1 MNRRKTM
8 ALDIGI
14 DLGTANIVI
23 TVSGKGIVLNEPS
36 VVAYDKK
43 KKAVVAVGNEAYKM
57 IGRTPE
63 YIVAVRPLKD
73 GVISDNDMTEEMIRE
88 FIRIICG
95 RSIVKPRVVLCVP
108 SSVTD
113 VERRA
118 VVEAALSAGA
128 RKVFL
133 IEEPIAALIGAGV
146 DISKPNG
153 TMVVDI
159 GGGTADVAI
168 VSFNGIVQ
176 SRSVKMAGSKFDAA
190 IIRHITQK
198 YKILIGEKTAEK
210 AKIQLGNVYRP
221 TGNKTMTVCGRQLIK
236 GLPESITISDMDIF
250 DALHENAMEIV
261 EQVKLVM
268 ESTPPELVGDILTS
282 GILLTGGGAML
293 GGLAELISDTVGA
306 PCYVAKDPIE
316 CVARGVDAAFKM
328 SDELLDGFEQV
339 SLYNF
344 K

>member
-1 MNRRKTM
+1 M

-14 DLGTANIVI
+14 DLGTANIII
-23 TVSGKGIVLNEPS
+23 TVAGRGIVLNEPS
-36 VVAYDKK
+36 VVAYDKR
-43 KKAVVAVGNEAYKM
+43 KKAVVAVGAEAYKM

-73 GVISDNDMTEEMIRE
+73 GVISDNDMTQAMIRE
-88 FIRIICG
+88 FINIVNG
-95 RSIVKPRVVLCVP
+95 GFMVKPRIVLCVP

-159 GGGTADVAI
+159 GGGTSDVAI

-176 SRSVKMAGSKFDAA
+176 SRSVKMAGNKLDAA
-190 IIRHITQK
+190 IVRLITQK

-210 AKIQLGNVYRP
+210 AKMEIANVFNP
-221 TGNKTMTVCGRQLIK
+221 TGQKKMIIRGRHLLK
-236 GLPESITISDMDIF
+236 GLPESLEISDIDMYE
-250 DALHENAMEIV
+250 ALHDNAMEIV
-261 EQVKLVM
+261 EQVKTVL
-268 ESTPPELVGDILTS
+268 ETTPPELVGDILS
-282 GILLTGGGAML
+282 NGILLTGGGAML
-293 GGLAELISDTVGA
+293 GGLAELITDVVGA
-306 PCYVAKDPIE
+306 PCFMADNPIE
-316 CVARGVDAAFKM
+316 CVARGVDTAFTL
-328 SDELLDGFEQV
+328 SDSLLDGFEQV
-339 SLYNF
+339 SLYGF
-344 K
+344 H

>member
-1 MNRRKTM
+1 M

-14 DLGTANIVI
+14 DLGTANIII
-23 TVSGKGIVLNEPS
+23 TIAGKGIVLNEPS

-43 KKAVVAVGNEAYKM
+43 KKAVVAVGTEAYKM

-63 YIVAVRPLKD
+63 YIIAVRPLKD
-73 GVISDNDMTEEMIRE
+73 GVISDNDMTQAMIKE
-88 FIRIICG
+88 FIGIVNG
-95 RSIVKPRVVLCVP
+95 GFMVKPRIIMCVP

-146 DISKPNG
+146 DISRPNG

-159 GGGTADVAI
+159 GGGTSDVAI
-168 VSFNGIVQ
+168 ASFNGIVQ
-176 SRSVKMAGSKFDAA
+176 SRSVKMAGNKFDAA

-210 AKIQLGNVYRP
+210 AKIEIADVFKPSGLKKMVVR
-221 TGNKTMTVCGRQLIK
+221 GRNLLK
-236 GLPESITISDMDIF
+236 GLPESIEISDIDIYE
-250 DALHENAMEIV
+250 ALFENAMEIV
-261 EQVKLVM
+261 EQIKLVL
-268 ESTPPELVGDILTS
+268 ESTPPELVGDILCN
-282 GILLTGGGAML
+282 GILLTGGGALL
-293 GGLAELISDTVGA
+293 GGLSALITDRVGA
-306 PCYVAKDPIE
+306 PCFMADKPIE
-316 CVARGVDAAFKM
+316 CVARGVDAAFGL
-328 SDELLDGFEQV
+328 SESLLDGFEQV
-339 SLYNF
+339 QLYGF
-344 K
+344 H

>member
-1 MNRRKTM
+1 M

-14 DLGTANIVI
+14 DLGTANIII

-36 VVAYDKK
+36 VVAYDRKK
-43 KKAVVAVGNEAYKM
+43 KVVVAVGTEAYKM

-73 GVISDNDMTEEMIRE
+73 GVISDNDMTQAMIKE
-88 FIRIICG
+88 FINIVNG
-95 RSIVKPRVVLCVP
+95 GFMVKPRVVLCVP

-128 RKVFL
+128 RKVYL
-133 IEEPIAALIGAGV
+133 IEEPIAALIGAGI

-159 GGGTADVAI
+159 GGGTSDIAI

-176 SRSVKMAGSKFDAA
+176 SRSVKMAGNKFDAA

-210 AKIQLGNVYRP
+210 AKMEIANVFNP
-221 TGNKTMTVCGRQLIK
+221 TGEKRMVIRGRHLLR
-236 GLPESITISDMDIF
+236 GLPESLEISDF
-250 DALHENAMEIV
+250 DTYEALHENAMEIV
-261 EQVKLVM
+261 EQIKAVL
-268 ESTPPELVGDILTS
+268 ESTPPELVGDILS
-282 GILLTGGGAML
+282 NGILLTGGGAML
-293 GGLAELISDTVGA
+293 GGLAELISDRVGA
-306 PCYVAKDPIE
+306 PCFMANCPIE
-316 CVARGVDAAFKM
+316 CVARGVDMAFSM
-328 SDELLDGFEQV
+328 SNELLDGFEQV
-339 SLYNF
+339 QLYGF

>member
-1 MNRRKTM
+1 M
-8 ALDIGI
+8 ATDIGI
-14 DLGTANIVI
+14 DLGTANIII
-23 TVSGKGIVLNEPS
+23 TVAGKGIVLNEPS

-43 KKAVVAVGNEAYKM
+43 KKAVVAVGKEAYKM

-73 GVISDNDMTEEMIRE
+73 GVISDNDMTEAMIRE
-88 FIRIICG
+88 FIHMVNG
-95 RSIVKPRVVLCVP
+95 SAIVKPRVVLCVP

-176 SRSVKMAGSKFDAA
+176 SRSVKMAGNKFDAA
-190 IIRHITQK
+190 IIRHVTQK

-210 AKIQLGNVYRP
+210 AKMEIANVYNP
-221 TGNKTMTVCGRQLIK
+221 TGKVSMEVRGRNLLK
-236 GLPESITISDMDIF
+236 GLPESITITDMDIYE
-250 DALHENAMEIV
+250 ALHDDAMEIV
-261 EQVKLVM
+261 EQVKLVL
-268 ESTPPELVGDILTS
+268 ESTPPELVGDILS
-282 GILLTGGGAML
+282 NGIMLTGGGAML
-293 GGLAELISDTVGA
+293 GGLADLISENVGA
-306 PCYVAKDPIE
+306 PCYMAKNPIE

-328 SDELLDGFEQV
+328 SNELLDGFEQV

-344 K
+344 R

>member
-1 MNRRKTM
+1 M

-14 DLGTANIVI
+14 DLGTANIII
-23 TVSGKGIVLNEPS
+23 TIAGKGIALKEPS

-43 KKAVVAVGNEAYKM
+43 KKAVVAVGTEAYKM

-73 GVISDNDMTEEMIRE
+73 GVISDNDMTQAMIKE
-88 FIRIICG
+88 FINIVNG
-95 RSIVKPRVVLCVP
+95 GFMVKPRIVLCVP

-133 IEEPIAALIGAGV
+133 IEEPIAALIGAGI
-146 DISKPNG
+146 DISRPNG

-159 GGGTADVAI
+159 GGGTSDVAI

-176 SRSVKMAGSKFDAA
+176 SCSVKMAGNKMDAA

-210 AKIQLGNVYRP
+210 VKMEIANVFKP
-221 TGNKTMTVCGRQLIK
+221 TGMKKMVVRGRHLLK
-236 GLPESITISDMDIF
+236 GLPESIEISDLDTYE
-250 DALHENAMEIV
+250 ALHENAMEIV
-261 EQVKLVM
+261 EQVKLVL
-268 ESTPPELVGDILTS
+268 ESTPPELVGDILS
-282 GILLTGGGAML
+282 NGILLTGGGAL
-293 GGLAELISDTVGA
+293 LRGLPELITDRVGA
-306 PCYVAKDPIE
+306 PCFIADNPIE
-316 CVARGVDAAFKM
+316 CVARGVDEAFKM
-328 SDELLDGFEQV
+328 SDSLLDGFEQV
-339 SLYNF
+339 QLYGF
-344 K
+344 H

>member
-1 MNRRKTM
+1 M

-14 DLGTANIVI
+14 DLGTANIII
-23 TVSGKGIVLNEPS
+23 TVSGRGIVLNEPS

-43 KKAVVAVGNEAYKM
+43 KKLVVAVGAEAYKM

-73 GVISDNDMTEEMIRE
+73 GVISDNDMTQAMIKE
-88 FIRIICG
+88 FINIVNG
-95 RSIVKPRVVLCVP
+95 GFMVKPRVVLCVP

-128 RKVFL
+128 RKVYL

-159 GGGTADVAI
+159 GGGTSDIAI

-176 SRSVKMAGSKFDAA
+176 SRSVKMAGNKFDAA

-210 AKIQLGNVYRP
+210 AKMEIANVFNP
-221 TGNKTMTVCGRQLIK
+221 TGEKKMVVRGRHLLR
-236 GLPESITISDMDIF
+236 GLPESLEISDIDTYE
-250 DALHENAMEIV
+250 ALHENAMEIV
-261 EQVKLVM
+261 EQVKAVL
-268 ESTPPELVGDILTS
+268 ESTPPELVGDILS
-282 GILLTGGGAML
+282 NGILLTGGGAML
-293 GGLAELISDTVGA
+293 GGLAELISDRVGA
-306 PCYVAKDPIE
+306 PCFMAKDPIE
-316 CVARGVDAAFKM
+316 CVARGVDMAFSM
-328 SDELLDGFEQV
+328 SNELLDGFEQV
-339 SLYNF
+339 QLYGF

>member
-1 MNRRKTM
+1 M
-8 ALDIGI
+8 ATDIGI
-14 DLGTANIVI
+14 DLGTANIII
-23 TVSGKGIVLNEPS
+23 TVAGKGIVLNEPS

-43 KKAVVAVGNEAYKM
+43 KKAVVAVGKEAYRM

-73 GVISDNDMTEEMIRE
+73 GVISDNDMTEAMIKE
-88 FIRIICG
+88 FIHMVNG
-95 RSIVKPRVVLCVP
+95 TSIVKPRVVLCVP

-176 SRSVKMAGSKFDAA
+176 SRSVKMAGNKFDAA
-190 IIRHITQK
+190 IIRHVTQK

-210 AKIQLGNVYRP
+210 IKIEIANVYNP
-221 TGNKTMTVCGRQLIK
+221 TGNVTMTVRGRHLLR
-236 GLPESITISDMDIF
+236 GLPESVEINDMDTYE
-250 DALHENAMEIV
+250 ALYDNAMEIV
-261 EQVKLVM
+261 EQVKLTL
-268 ESTPPELVGDILTS
+268 ESTPPELVGDILTN
-282 GILLTGGGAML
+282 GIMLTGGGAML
-293 GGLAELISDTVGA
+293 GGLADLIAENVGA
-306 PCYVAKDPIE
+306 PCYIANNPIE
-316 CVARGVDAAFKM
+316 CVARGVDTAFKM
-328 SDELLDGFEQV
+328 SNELLDGFEQV
-339 SLYNF
+339 SLYGF